1 MHIEQS
7 IAVFI
12 QTSLYSEIA
21 MMCRYMFNTQQLMP
35 DTNNTVLVDGPA
47 YECLTHALEVGSML
61 AMLMVNPLKPTVAIW
76 VQL

>member
-1 MHIEQS
+1 
-7 IAVFI
+7 
-12 QTSLYSEIA
+12 
-21 MMCRYMFNTQQLMP
+21 MP
-35 DTNNTVLVDGPA
+35 GTNNTVLVDGPA